1 MARNGK
7 PKGMVLSQ
15 SELAQF
21 EEADEFGVRL
31 EMVDG
36 QPFWEFQ
43 PNYDHQDRIFR
54 MQVSIRRDPDAG
66 SDCGCFQASDVGIV
80 FPDGSIRR
88 PDIAIFCRQPERR
101 ELITL
106 IPEAVVEIVS
116 QRSREKDLKTSPP
129 WYLDIGVKD
138 VLVDDPF
145 TEDIHHFRRDGER
158 RFKTGQ
164 TVRLECGCLV
174 DV

>member
-1 MARNGK
+1 ME
-7 PKGMVLSQ
+7 GMIFTE
-15 SELAQF
+15 SELAQI
-21 EEADEFGVRL
+21 EEADDMGIRVEV
-31 EMVDG
+31 VAG

-43 PNYDHQDRIFR
+43 PNYDHQDRIGHVW
-54 MQVSIRRDPDAG
+54 MSVRRDPEVN
-66 SDCGCFQASDVGIV
+66 SDCGCFRAMDVGIV

-88 PDIAIFCRQPERR
+88 PDLAVFCRQPERR

-129 WYLDIGVKD
+129 WYLDMGVKD
-138 VLVDDPF
+138 VLVYDPF
-145 TEDIHHFRRDGER
+145 TEDVHHFRADGHV
-158 RFKTGQ
+158 RFKSGR

>member
-1 MARNGK
+1 MILNA
-7 PKGMVLSQ
+7 
-15 SELAQF
+15 SELAQY
-21 EEADEFGVRL
+21 EEADENGVVL
-31 EMVDG
+31 EVVAG

-43 PNYDHQDRIFR
+43 PNFDHQDRVAQ
-54 MQVSIRRDPDAG
+54 MWSGVRRDPESG
-66 SDCGCFQASDVGIV
+66 SDCGCVRAMDVGIA

-88 PDIAIFCRQPERR
+88 PDLSIFCRVPERR

-116 QRSREKDLKTSPP
+116 QRSRDKDLKLSPP
-129 WYLDIGVKD
+129 WYLEMGVKD
-138 VLVDDPF
+138 VLVYDPF
-145 TEDIHHFRRDGER
+145 TDDVHHFRQDGAQ
-158 RFKTGQ
+158 RFKPGR